1 MEDANSLRRSL
12 DHNILIF
19 YCVFPRL
26 GSRGPLSSASSAGS
40 GTSAGSVNSGSS
52 ARPAQEPSG
61 AKKIEKVDDFDAA
74 YVRFGSGPPV
84 SRRRDESRGH
94 QVCIFIDQSA
104 ARTSGVGTVGALIQ
118 PRENPYAASSV
129 WGITNYVELAGHV
142 FDLIKPIKCSLTV
155 IG

>member
-1 MEDANSLRRSL
+1 MKEPTSLRRGL
-12 DHNILIF
+12 DHKILIF

-26 GSRGPLSSASSAGS
+26 GSRGPLSSASSAGSAGS

-61 AKKIEKVDDFDAA
+61 ASKFEKVDDFDAA

-84 SRRRDESRGH
+84 SRRRDESRCH

-104 ARTSGVGTVGALIQ
+104 ARTAGVGTVGVFSNTVRTPTPQALFG
-118 PRENPYAASSV
+118 EKSKSMSSFMSERS
-129 WGITNYVELAGHV
+129 G
-142 FDLIKPIKCSLTV
+142 
-155 IG
+155 